1 MDRQMFLEGTLKLN
15 AIFRQHLT
23 ELELATYYEALS
35 SLSNDA
41 WGYAVNHACATLV
54 KYPKPAELR
63 EIAKAYRRPVPQV
76 EQSPARYTREYTMDR
91 SQICLDIIDRKIAG
105 RQIAERLWALIDRHP
120 RYATELDREAGE
132 IWARA

>member
-15 AIFRQHLT
+15 AIFRQHLS

-41 WGYAVNHACATLV
+41 WVFAVNHACATLA

-63 EIAKAYRRPVPQV
+63 EIAKAYRRPQAAIVHK
-76 EQSPARYTREYTMDR
+76 ARHYTPEYNRDR
-91 SQICLDIIDRKIAG
+91 TSICLDILERKIAG
-105 RQIAERLWALIDRHP
+105 RQIAERLWSLIDRHP